1 MELGIH
7 TSFKKMRP
15 KGIAGSNPV
24 SGTNKEGLNRMP
36 NKTEF
41 ITIEDKTK
49 TFPNPFLYQ
58 EATTHPFLLTPEM
71 GEKIIE
77 KAKAIVEM
85 LTVKVG
91 GKCK

>member
-1 MELGIH
+1 M
-7 TSFKKMRP
+7 
-15 KGIAGSNPV
+15 SNQ
-24 SGTNKEGLNRMP
+24 
-36 NKTEF
+36 TEF
-41 ITIEDKTK
+41 IVVEDKTK

-71 GEKIIE
+71 GEKIIGQ
-77 KAKAIVEM
+77 AKVIVEM

>member
-1 MELGIH
+1 M
-7 TSFKKMRP
+7 S
-15 KGIAGSNPV
+15 
-24 SGTNKEGLNRMP
+24 

-41 ITIEDKTK
+41 IVVEDKTK

-58 EATTHPFLLTPEM
+58 EATTHPFLLTPAME
-71 GEKIIE
+71 EKIIE